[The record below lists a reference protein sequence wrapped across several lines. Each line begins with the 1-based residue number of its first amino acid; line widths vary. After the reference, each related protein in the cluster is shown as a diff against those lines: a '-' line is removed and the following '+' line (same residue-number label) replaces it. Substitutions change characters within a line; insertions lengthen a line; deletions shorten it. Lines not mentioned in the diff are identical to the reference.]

1 MLVLREKVAVREFVD
16 AARAA
21 GKSVGLVPTMG
32 ALHEGHLSLVRA
44 AAATC
49 DVVIV
54 SAFVNPTQFGPHEDF
69 DRYPRTLDA
78 DVALLEPAGVAAVF
92 APSVDE
98 MYGPALRESAG
109 TLPARTTVIPG
120 PVSHRWEGE
129 LRPGHF
135 SGVALVVAKL
145 LSVVRPDRAFFGE
158 KDYQQLCV
166 IRQMN
171 DDLDLGIEIVGCP
184 ILREPDGLALSS
196 RNRYLTASERAL
208 ATELYRAIAAART
221 AVSEGERAAAEV
233 ANLVTDHLLA
243 ARGESGEAFE
253 IGYIGVVDPETLE
266 PVDRIAADTRLLL
279 SVNLNGTHLID
290 NSSLT

>member
-1 MLVLREKVAVREFVD
+1 MQVLRDKSAVREFVA

-21 GKSVGLVPTMG
+21 GKTVGLVPTMG

-44 AAATC
+44 AAASC
-49 DVVIV
+49 DVAVV
-54 SAFVNPTQFGPHEDF
+54 SVFVNPTQFGPHEDF

-109 TLPARTTVIPG
+109 SSPARTTVVPG
-120 PVSHRWEGE
+120 PVSLRWEGE

-135 SGVALVVAKL
+135 AGVALVVTKL
-145 LSVVRPDRAFFGE
+145 LSIVRPDRAFFGE

-166 IRQMN
+166 IRQLN
-171 DDLDLGIEIVGCP
+171 EDLDLGIEIVGCP

-196 RNRYLTASERAL
+196 RNRYLTPAERSL
-208 ATELYRAIAAART
+208 APELYRAITAART
-221 AVSEGERAAAEV
+221 AVGAGERSAAEISR
-233 ANLVTDHLLA
+233 LVTDHVLA
-243 ARGESGEAFE
+243 VRGEGWEAFE
-253 IGYIGVVDPETLE
+253 VGYVGVVDPDSLE
-266 PVDRIAADTRLLL
+266 PVDTVETGARLLL
-279 SVNLNGTHLID
+279 SVNLSGTHLID